1 MKKEII
7 IRSFK
12 KTVISIKIGE
22 ENNQIYI
29 LSKFTDDLP
38 IPKDIN
44 ISDIIK
50 IMNMSYLKTQNIMI
64 PNNQK

>member
-1 MKKEII
+1 MKKETI

-38 IPKDIN
+38 IPNDIN
-44 ISDIIK
+44 ISDINK
-50 IMNMSYLKTQNIMI
+50 NDEYELFKRSKYNDT
-64 PNNQK
+64 